1 MSRFSKSG
9 DYAPVTSA
17 LNAALDDSFARDPI
31 FGKPSPHF
39 MLPPR
44 HIRASGRSYHRTLR
58 SLASLGLLAR

>member
-9 DYAPVTSA
+9 DYAPITSA

-44 HIRASGRSYHRTLR
+44 HTRASGRSYHRTLR